1 MLGRRKAGTPHA
13 INASRRPGG
22 TIRQGEP
29 AALPRAPK
37 FFSTLK
43 KRGVRFSV
51 RPAGCGKRR
60 LIHYHNMIVRNV
72 SLTLPRELVQRL
84 DRAAESAQRSRSN
97 LVAVLLA
104 AALTAQAPR
113 RLRPHQSPRRGIEGT
128 TP

>member
-1 MLGRRKAGTPHA
+1 
-13 INASRRPGG
+13 
-22 TIRQGEP
+22 
-29 AALPRAPK
+29 
-37 FFSTLK
+37 
-43 KRGVRFSV
+43 
-51 RPAGCGKRR
+51 
-60 LIHYHNMIVRNV
+60 MIVRNV